1 MRFLGALLAAMACVG
16 AGLLSA
22 RQLQARLRALESW
35 ERALAQMRCALE
47 TGGAALPEMLEAG
60 AVQGPEA
67 LKALKMLLATAPA
80 QSPQALLDRLPPNPH
95 LTAAEEASL
104 RQCLSALFAPV
115 PAAQTQALRYAQAKW
130 TLFCQ
135 AARERQQKNG
145 RLFQQL
151 GWLAGAAVF
160 ILLC

>member
-16 AGLLSA
+16 AGLLSS
-22 RQLQARLRALESW
+22 RHLQARLRTLESL
-35 ERALAQMRCALE
+35 EQALAQMRCALE
-47 TGGAALPEMLEAG
+47 TGGAALPEILEAG
-60 AVQGPEA
+60 AAQGAEA
-67 LKALKMLLATAPA
+67 PKALKTLLSAAPA
-80 QSPQALLDRLPPNPH
+80 QSPQALLDRLPLNPH
-95 LTAAEEASL
+95 LTAAEEATI
-104 RQCLSALFAPV
+104 RQCLFALFSPV
-115 PAAQTQALRYAQAKW
+115 PAAQAQALRYAQAKW

-135 AARERQQKNG
+135 AAREQQQKNG